1 MRRPGRLEASTKR
14 PPILQQ
20 QLTGIAMHGLRFIVA
35 AGCLLLTCA
44 GCAVP
49 SSQVAGCNANEADI
63 VCTDLGAIRGTLDG
77 PAQGFKGIPYAQ
89 PPVGPLRWRPPAP
102 ALAWKGLRSGAQY
115 GADCPQ
121 IVGSSVQ
128 GDEDCLFLNVWRP
141 LQKPTQPLPVMVWLT
156 GGGNHAYS
164 GAGSSGFGKVVYN
177 GQALVPKNVIVV
189 TYNLRLGVLGF
200 LAHPALDAERAEKIS
215 GNYGNLDQIA
225 MLQWVHRNIAA
236 FGGDPGRVFL
246 FGTSAGGGNIC
257 ALMTSPMAN
266 GLFHGA
272 SMQSSVPAGCEIQ
285 TLADAEN
292 GTGRAVASKLG
303 CDTSA
308 DVAAC
313 LRGKNTAEMVS
324 AIPGTFTV
332 FPRVYGPN
340 MDGHVFPDQPIARIR
355 QRQYSAM
362 PVIIG
367 NTSLETMQFVNAAGP
382 VTDAASYG
390 AAVAKVFGAG
400 MRERVVARYPV
411 SNYPTPRAAF
421 VQLTTDALFTCE
433 SRRVA
438 RTLASVQQAPVYR
451 YVFDHVLE
459 NDPVQKALGAI
470 HTVEHPFLFNWQGT
484 YQPTA
489 TDREVQRVMLGYWS
503 RMASTGN
510 PEEPDTPPWPPAG
523 NSGDA
528 YLKIGAA
535 TQGMSGRPEAQCDF
549 WDTVPLPSPHI

>member
-1 MRRPGRLEASTKR
+1 MQVVRL
-14 PPILQQ
+14 
-20 QLTGIAMHGLRFIVA
+20 IVA
-35 AGCLLLTCA
+35 AGCLLLA
-44 GCAVP
+44 NAASAAP
-49 SSQVAGCNANEADI
+49 SGQLASCDGNEADI
-63 VCTDLGAIRGTLDG
+63 VCTEGGAIRGTIDG
-77 PAQGFKGIPYAQ
+77 PTQGFKGIPYAQ

-102 ALAWKGLRSGAQY
+102 PVVWQGVRSGAQY

-121 IVGSSVQ
+121 IVGTTVQ
-128 GDEDCLFLNVWRP
+128 GEEDCLFLNVWRP
-141 LQKPTQPLPVMVWLT
+141 LQKPAHPLPVMVWLT

-164 GAGSSGFGKVVYN
+164 GAGTPGFGKVVYN
-177 GQALVPKNVIVV
+177 GQALVPNNVVVV

-215 GNYGNLDQIA
+215 GNYGSLDQIA
-225 MLQWVHRNIAA
+225 MLQWVRRNIAA
-236 FGGDPGRVFL
+236 FGGDPEHVFL

-257 ALMTSPMAN
+257 ALITAPMAR

-292 GTGRAVASKLG
+292 GTGRAIASKLG
-303 CDTSA
+303 CDTQA

-313 LRGKNTAEMVS
+313 LRSKSTSEMVT

-340 MDGHVFPDQPIARIR
+340 MDGHVFPDQPIIRIR
-355 QRQYSAM
+355 QRQYLAM

-367 NTSLETMQFVNAAGP
+367 NTSSETMQFVNAAGP
-382 VTDAASYG
+382 VSDAASFG
-390 AAVAKVFGAG
+390 AAVAKVFGES
-400 MRERVVARYPV
+400 MRERVVAHYPI

-438 RTLASVQQAPVYR
+438 RTVASVQQAPVYR
-451 YVFDHVLE
+451 YVFTHVLE
-459 NDPVQKALGAI
+459 NDSVQKALGAI
-470 HTVEHPFLFNWQGT
+470 HTVEHLFLFNWQGT

-489 TDREVQRVMLGYWS
+489 TDREIQRLVLGYWS

-510 PEEPDTPPWPPAG
+510 PNWPDAPPWPQVG
-523 NSGDA
+523 TSGDA
-528 YLKIGAA
+528 YLNIGAV
-535 TQGMSGRPEAQCDF
+535 TQDMSGPPQAQCDF
-549 WDTVPLPSPHI
+549 WDTVPLPSPHL